1 MICCRM
7 SAEFINSIKRDL
19 AIYKLYEASVW
30 LNRIN
35 GLMRTIVRL
44 FDLIKTELIRISAV
58 KTG

>member
-1 MICCRM
+1 M